1 MISVLVIQFLDKAAF
16 ATDFETNEK
25 IRHGMET
32 NAVLP
37 PMRSESH
44 LIFKSAETPFSE

>member
-37 PMRSESH
+37 PMRSAR
-44 LIFKSAETPFSE
+44 LRVPFNFQKC